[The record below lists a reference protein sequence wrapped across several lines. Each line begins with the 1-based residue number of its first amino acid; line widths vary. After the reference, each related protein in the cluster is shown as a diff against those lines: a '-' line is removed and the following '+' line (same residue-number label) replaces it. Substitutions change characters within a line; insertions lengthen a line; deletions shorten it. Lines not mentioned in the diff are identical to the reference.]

1 MEWLTN
7 CIGEEYKRWTNRD
20 KVFIASPTGSG
31 KTYFILKQFLPYLSQ
46 KNKRILYLVNRKI
59 LKEQIEAE
67 IYGIPQ
73 EQREC
78 IRVELYQSIEQ
89 IFLNLIFNSDY
100 YLPSGCHVSGDRRIE
115 LLGMFDCVVCDECH
129 YFLAD
134 SNYNTNTIISFR
146 LVNEYFS
153 RKVRIFMSATVTEVQ
168 NYLLNLEGETIRGV
182 NRTKIYGFASRSI
195 IPEQLEIIKKPYIY
209 EAERDYSYI
218 QIRVINKNIDDII
231 DLVREE
237 KGKWLIFVDT
247 IDFGKKLE
255 IKLKKCFK
263 NNVFD
268 EDEKNQDIVLFSSD
282 YEKSE
287 ESLDEVN
294 TVINENIF
302 KAKVIISTAVMDN
315 GINIKDSNLR
325 NMIIIADNE
334 VEFIQMLGRKRKD
347 KRDFKLYI
355 VRQPRVY
362 FSTRQQQ
369 VQRYLRIAE
378 EYFRPFR
385 ENVKKPLLKAEA
397 NELLSNIFAKEGW
410 LIEKQHCATMQKIFN
425 REINFKEAVKI
436 FLQYRGCI
444 YLNLLAMKNLDNLN
458 IYYQNVLERFDA
470 EGEEAFVKE
479 QLEWLGKTAEEID
492 MIIEDSSMTTKEK
505 YRECVLEKINEIL
518 DKPKEKDKIIA
529 FKKEISD
536 KLRYLVEAVEEENPE
551 RKKVI
556 DSIRRNERP
565 LSKKDMEF
573 LNQYCDLP
581 FRIEVEDG
589 IYTFRKSENLYEL

>member
-1 MEWLTN
+1 ML
-7 CIGEEYKRWTNRD
+7 
-20 KVFIASPTGSG
+20 
-31 KTYFILKQFLPYLSQ
+31 
-46 KNKRILYLVNRKI
+46 
-59 LKEQIEAE
+59 
-67 IYGIPQ
+67 
-73 EQREC
+73 
-78 IRVELYQSIEQ
+78 
-89 IFLNLIFNSDY
+89 
-100 YLPSGCHVSGDRRIE
+100 
-115 LLGMFDCVVCDECH
+115 
-129 YFLAD
+129 
-134 SNYNTNTIISFR
+134 
-146 LVNEYFS
+146 
-153 RKVRIFMSATVTEVQ
+153 
-168 NYLLNLEGETIRGV
+168 
-182 NRTKIYGFASRSI
+182 
-195 IPEQLEIIKKPYIY
+195 
-209 EAERDYSYI
+209 
-218 QIRVINKNIDDII
+218 
-231 DLVREE
+231 
-237 KGKWLIFVDT
+237 
-247 IDFGKKLE
+247 
-255 IKLKKCFK
+255 
-263 NNVFD
+263 
-268 EDEKNQDIVLFSSD
+268 SSD

-492 MIIEDSSMTTKEK
+492 MIIENSSMTTKEK

-589 IYTFRKSENLYEL
+589 IYTFRKSENLYEP